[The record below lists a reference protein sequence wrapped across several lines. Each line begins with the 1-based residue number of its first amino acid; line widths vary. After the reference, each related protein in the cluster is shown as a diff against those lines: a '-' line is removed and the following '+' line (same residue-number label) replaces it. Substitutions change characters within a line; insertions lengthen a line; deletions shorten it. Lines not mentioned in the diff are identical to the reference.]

1 MNPDIRH
8 VNGHYE
14 AYDRNGKFICS
25 GDSKTE
31 VENELKEMHANE
43 D

>member
-1 MNPDIRH
+1 MNPDIRPI
-8 VNGHYE
+8 NGHYE

-25 GDSKTE
+25 GDSRSE
-31 VENELKEMHANE
+31 VERELEEGKAN